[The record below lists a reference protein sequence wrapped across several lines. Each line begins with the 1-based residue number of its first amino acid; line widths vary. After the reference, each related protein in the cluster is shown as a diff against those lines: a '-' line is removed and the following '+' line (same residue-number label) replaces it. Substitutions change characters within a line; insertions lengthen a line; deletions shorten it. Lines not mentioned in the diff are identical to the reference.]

1 MAELHL
7 LTQREF
13 SEADREQIKWPEIES
28 KIEAMN
34 LALEAD
40 DGVSFEKIRADLVT
54 SLRPRN
60 KTTREFGREA
70 EDPKQLAPEG
80 ARELLN
86 HLVDQILC
94 KLNEPQSSGENQP
107 LKPNR
112 KVQT

>member
-1 MAELHL
+1 MADLHL

-13 SEADREQIKWPEIES
+13 STAESKTIKWREIDS
-28 KIEAMN
+28 RIETMK

-40 DGVSFEKIRADLVT
+40 DGVSFEKTRSELLKNV
-54 SLRPRN
+54 RPRN
-60 KTTREFGREA
+60 ETQREFGREA

-80 ARELLN
+80 TRELLN

-94 KLNEPQSSGENQP
+94 KLNEPQSSRENQP
-107 LKPNR
+107 LNPNR